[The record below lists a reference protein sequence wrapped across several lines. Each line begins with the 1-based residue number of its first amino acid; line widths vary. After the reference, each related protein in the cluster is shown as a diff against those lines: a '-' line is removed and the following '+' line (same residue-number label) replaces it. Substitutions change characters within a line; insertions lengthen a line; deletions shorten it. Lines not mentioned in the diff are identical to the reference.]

1 MNYPNIAP
9 GNTQIQQQQQN
20 SDVTIINASNIQ
32 KPQQAVPQQ
41 PIATNKRKFSET
53 SSYPTQPTTANPA
66 IIQQQ
71 QQNFPQNTPQ
81 TRILSAAQQS
91 NYFLFLLFVLFNK

>member
-20 SDVTIINASNIQ
+20 NDITIINAPNIQ

-71 QQNFPQNTPQ
+71 QNFPQNTPQ

-91 NYFLFLLFVLFNK
+91 NYFLFLLLLN